1 MLDGFVAWISAQPF
15 AGLLLMLAA
24 GGLVA
29 AELGVGTPRPGGWP
43 WLRQILTAS
52 VRAGLFLGLAWAF
65 QTVLARDSQ
74 AITSSYDELFAVNF
88 EAVKAVWGGRL
99 TQDELIVRP
108 FVQVTRRE
116 ELPRED
122 PAQPPRYRTIAE
134 RQPLAQNSIAAFR
147 GQVDLALDE
156 QTRRQT
162 RIAVYTLQARYEYDV
177 VNDSEL
183 ETETEFYFPLPP
195 AKLYEQLAVTVDGQ
209 DIQSRLRFVS
219 DQLAWTETF
228 TPHQRSQVVVSYAS
242 QGMEHFYYRLPN
254 SREINNFVLTL
265 TVSSKAFY
273 VMRYPDSGPWQSEYH
288 DLGDK
293 GAVLVEKLGRVMMAP
308 HVGIAFRNVAPST
321 WYWKGRYLLQRAPA
335 GLLLLVASLA
345 LTLLIG
351 GGQLDWALYLRDL
364 AFLCGAYCAQF
375 LITACLGDFGPG
387 LWGAFGLGAALVVL
401 AAFVLYRST
410 PSRLLCILICALAC
424 FFALAYPR
432 PGLWAERPRNTFD
445 GIVQVGLIVY
455 LFGLCLFTVLRKR
468 HARSVAEE

>member
-1 MLDGFVAWISAQPF
+1 MLDGFLAWINAQPF

-29 AELGVGTPRPGGWP
+29 AELGAGAPRAGVWP
-43 WLRQILTAS
+43 WLRQILTAF
-52 VRAGLFLGLAWAF
+52 VQAGLFLSLAWAF
-65 QTVLARDSQ
+65 QTVLARDVQ
-74 AITSSYDELFAVNF
+74 AIEAGYNESFAVNF

-108 FVQVTRRE
+108 FVQVVRRE

-122 PAQPPRYRTIAE
+122 PSQPPRYRSITE
-134 RQPLAQNSIAAFR
+134 RQSVTQGSIAAFR
-147 GQVDLALDE
+147 GRVELKLDE
-156 QTRRQT
+156 QTKQQT
-162 RIAVYTLQARYEYDV
+162 RVAAYTLQARYEYDV

-195 AKLYEQLAVTVDGQ
+195 SKLYEQLAVTLDGR

-219 DQLAWTETF
+219 DQIAWTESF
-228 TPHQRSQVVVSYAS
+228 TPHQRSQVVVSYATR
-242 QGMEHFYYRLPN
+242 GMEQFYYRLPN
-254 SREINNFVLTL
+254 PREINDFVLTL

-273 VMRYPDSGPWQSEYH
+273 VMRDPQEGPWQSEYH

-293 GAVLVEKLGRVMMAP
+293 GAVLVEKLDRVMMAP
-308 HVGIAFRNVAPST
+308 HMGITFQNVEPST

-335 GLLLLVASLA
+335 GLLLLAASLA

-351 GGQLDWALYLRDL
+351 GGRMDWALYLRDL

-375 LITACLGDFGPG
+375 LITACLGDYGPG
-387 LWGAFGLGAALVVL
+387 LWGAFGLGATLTVL
-401 AAFVLYRST
+401 AAFVIYRRS
-410 PSRLLCILICALAC
+410 PSRLLCVLICALAC

-432 PGLWAERPRNTFD
+432 PGLWEIRRRDTFD

-455 LFGLCLFTVLRKR
+455 LFGLCLFTVLRKPR
-468 HARSVAEE
+468 ARPVPGG